1 MNKLTLFFS
10 TNINFMLNNALNNI
24 AENGNQYNIANTFRA
39 YFN

>member
-10 TNINFMLNNALNNI
+10 ININFMLNNALNNV
-24 AENGNQYNIANTFRA
+24 AENRNQYNIANTFRA